1 MFLMLISGSSKSV
14 ARLLNDVKNAAPY
27 KVNALIVGPTGAGK
41 ELVAQCLH
49 DWSNRSGNM
58 VSVNCAAIPRE
69 LLEAELFGHEK
80 GAFTGATTRRIG
92 RFEEAAGGT
101 LFLDE
106 IGDMPLELQ
115 SKILRVI
122 ETKSVCR
129 VGSNKEVHVDFR
141 LICATHQNI
150 QDKVKRG
157 EFREDLMYRISVI
170 VLDVPS
176 LKDRI
181 EDFPDLITALCNQ
194 IETDGSGLTPPTVN
208 EDGLREMVS
217 HSWPGNVRE
226 LKNFLQRA
234 AVLYRDVP
242 INAETVRRLLHFN
255 ADRNSEQNA
264 LLQAA
269 SEIPDADNGTKSDS
283 KNSADAFE
291 NVGLNVLDYGFCLK
305 RHLSDIETE
314 LIVAALSVENQSITG
329 AAKRLALNRTT
340 LIAKMGKYGIK

>member
-1 MFLMLISGSSKSV
+1 MLISGSSKSV
-14 ARLLNDVKNAAPY
+14 SKLLDDIKNAAPY

-49 DWSNRSGNM
+49 DWSNRRGNM

-80 GAFTGATTRRIG
+80 GAFTGAATRRIG

-101 LFLDE
+101 IFLDE

-129 VGSNKEVHVDFR
+129 VGSSKEVHVDFR

-150 QDKVKRG
+150 QNKVTLG

-170 VLDVPS
+170 VLKVPS
-176 LKDRI
+176 LKDRV
-181 EDFPDLITALCNQ
+181 EDFPDLITALCDQ
-194 IETDGSGLTPPTVN
+194 IKTDGSGLTPPTVN
-208 EDGLREMVS
+208 KEGLREMVS
-217 HSWPGNVRE
+217 HTWPGNVRE

-234 AVLYRDVP
+234 AVLCRDAP
-242 INAETVRRLLHFN
+242 INAAAVRRLLHLD
-255 ADRNSEQNA
+255 ADLNSEQNA
-264 LLQAA
+264 LFKAT
-269 SEIPDADNGTKSDS
+269 SELPDTDSGSEYNNKKST
-283 KNSADAFE
+283 NIYE
-291 NVGLNVLDYGFCLK
+291 NAGPSVLDYGFCLK
-305 RHLSDIETE
+305 RHLSDIETK
-314 LIVAALSVENQSITG
+314 LIVTALDVENQNITS
-329 AAKRLALNRTT
+329 AANRLALKRTT
-340 LIAKMGKYGIK
+340 LIAKMRKYSIK

>member
-1 MFLMLISGSSKSV
+1 MLVSGPSKIMS
-14 ARLLNDVKNAAPY
+14 RLLIDINKAAPY
-27 KVNALIVGPTGAGK
+27 TINTLVVGPTGAGK
-41 ELVAQCLH
+41 ELVAQSLH
-49 DWSNRSGNM
+49 DLSNRRGNM

-129 VGSNKEVHVDFR
+129 IGSNKDVHVDFR
-141 LICATHQNI
+141 LVCATHQNI
-150 QDKVKRG
+150 QDKAKRG

-170 VLDVPS
+170 VLNVPS
-176 LKDRI
+176 LKDRL
-181 EDFPDLITALCNQ
+181 EDFPDLIAALCNQ
-194 IETDGSGLTPPTVN
+194 IETDGSGLTPPTIN
-208 EDGLREMVS
+208 EDGLRVMIS

-234 AVLYRDVP
+234 SVLCRDAS
-242 INAETVRRLLHFN
+242 IDAETVRRLLHLN
-255 ADRNSEQNA
+255 ADRNLEQNA
-264 LLQAA
+264 LLQAT
-269 SEIPDADNGTKSDS
+269 SEIPNTDNEIKYDN
-283 KNSADAFE
+283 KNITDAFINE
-291 NVGLNVLDYGFCLK
+291 GLNVLDHGFCLK
-305 RHLSDIETE
+305 RHLSEIEID
-314 LIVAALSVENQSITG
+314 LILAALSAEGNNITS

-340 LIAKMGKYGIK
+340 LIAKMGKYSLT

>member
-1 MFLMLISGSSKSV
+1 MLTSGPSKIMS
-14 ARLLNDVKNAAPY
+14 RLLNDIKKAAPY
-27 KVNALIVGPTGAGK
+27 KINTMVVGPTGAGK
-41 ELVAQCLH
+41 ELVAQSLH
-49 DWSNRSGNM
+49 DFSNRRGNM

-176 LKDRI
+176 LKDRL
-181 EDFPDLITALCNQ
+181 EDFPDLIVALCNQ

-208 EDGLREMVS
+208 EDGLRVMMS

-234 AVLYRDVP
+234 SVLCRDAP
-242 INAETVRRLLHFN
+242 IDAETVGRLLYLS
-255 ADRNSEQNA
+255 ADRNLEQNA
-264 LLQAA
+264 LLQAT
-269 SEIPDADNGTKSDS
+269 SEIPDTNSQIKSDD
-283 KNSADAFE
+283 KNSTDAFKNE
-291 NVGLNVLDYGFCLK
+291 GLSVLDHGFSLK
-305 RHLSDIETE
+305 RHLSEIETE
-314 LIVAALSVENQSITG
+314 LILAALSVEGQNITS

-340 LIAKMGKYGIK
+340 LIAKMGKYGIM

>member
-1 MFLMLISGSSKSV
+1 MLISGSSKNIS
-14 ARLLNDVKNAAPY
+14 RLLEEIKNAAPY
-27 KVNALIVGPTGAGK
+27 KVNVLVVGPTGAGK
-41 ELVAQCLH
+41 ELVAQTLH
-49 DWSNRSGNM
+49 HWSNRRGHM

-106 IGDMPLELQ
+106 IGDMPLDLQ

-129 VGSNKEVHVDFR
+129 IGSNKEVPVDFR
-141 LICATHQNI
+141 LACATHQNI
-150 QDKVKRG
+150 QDKVRRG

-181 EDFPDLITALCNQ
+181 EDFPDLIADLSNQ
-194 IETDGSGLTPPTVN
+194 IETDGSGLTVPPYS
-208 EDGLREMVS
+208 EDGLREMTS
-217 HSWPGNVRE
+217 HSWPGNIRE

-234 AVLYRDVP
+234 AVLCRDAS
-242 INAETVRRLLHFN
+242 IDAKTVRRLLRLN
-255 ADRNSEQNA
+255 ADRNSEQKA
-264 LLQAA
+264 ILQAT
-269 SEIPDADNGTKSDS
+269 SEIPEAVSKIEIEN
-283 KNSADAFE
+283 KNSTDILASAE
-291 NVGLNVLDYGFCLK
+291 LRVLDYGFCLK
-305 RHLSDIETE
+305 SYLSKLESK
-314 LIVAALSVENQSITG
+314 LIVTALSIEDQSITK
-329 AAKRLALNRTT
+329 AAKRLALKRTT
-340 LIAKMGKYGIK
+340 LIAKMGKYGIT